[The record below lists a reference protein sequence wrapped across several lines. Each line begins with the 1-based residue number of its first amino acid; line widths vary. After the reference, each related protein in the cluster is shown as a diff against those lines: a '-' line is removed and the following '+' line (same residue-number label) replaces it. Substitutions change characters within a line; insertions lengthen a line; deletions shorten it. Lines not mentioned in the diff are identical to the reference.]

1 MSTRIE
7 WQDKLIIKINCHR
20 SRQPQLILCIPISHA
35 TRHSCFVLL
44 NFALNQAMRSRD
56 SYENYTSHE
65 DKSISKRLKYRV
77 TGYDR
82 SFKRSI
88 FNLSLFFLSFFPL
101 SIKSILIHPYYD
113 PYYFLRKSILSI
125 RSDPT
130 SIPCYTII

>member
-101 SIKSILIHPYYD
+101 SIKSILIRIMIHIIFFVNLFYPYV
-113 PYYFLRKSILSI
+113 PILHQYPAI
-125 RSDPT
+125 R
-130 SIPCYTII
+130 